1 MDPPDPV
8 PYTGEGL
15 MLGDLDTAAVES
27 FVEAAGPDSGSP
39 LVSAEIRH
47 LGGALHRAGEG
58 HGALA
63 TFDAE
68 YLTFGVGAVLDDETY
83 AASRRQL
90 AILRNALEP
99 YDTGRQYLNFTEEA
113 NTDPAGFYRA
123 DAYRRLR
130 TVKSAVDADNV
141 FRANH
146 PIPAA

>member
-1 MDPPDPV
+1 M
-8 PYTGEGL
+8 
-15 MLGDLDTAAVES
+15 MLGELDATAIDG
-27 FVEAAGPDSGSP
+27 FVGAAGPDSGSP
-39 LVSAEIRH
+39 LVSVEIRH
-47 LGGALHRAGEG
+47 LGGAMLRSGDG

-63 TFDAE
+63 TFDAP

-90 AILRNALEP
+90 SILRDALEP
-99 YDTGRQYLNFTEEA
+99 YDTGRQYLNFADEA
-113 NTDPAGFYRA
+113 GTDPSAFYRA

-130 TVKSAVDADNV
+130 AVKAAVDPDNV